1 MSFID
6 AKLAAK
12 GNRPEDGVPD
22 MTTISDID
30 VHGVNTN
37 LRVRFERDEIY
48 TYTGTILVAV
58 NPYRFL
64 PIYEQDTM
72 MKYNGRKMGDLP
84 PHVFATAEA
93 SYLNIQRSD
102 KNQSCVISGESG
114 AGKTETTKFILQY
127 LCTVTSTVSNWVE
140 QQILECNTIL
150 EAFGNAK
157 TVRNDNSSRFG
168 KFMQVCFDKSIE
180 IKGMIVQ
187 EYLLE
192 QSRITYQSET
202 ERNYHVFYNLLKSGH
217 KDLYKL
223 RSPDFYNY
231 VNQTGCYDLDGVDDK
246 KEFEQLCMALT
257 VLSVEEDTQ
266 EGIFA
271 LVSSVLLLGNLVF
284 QDADGGEK
292 TKLTG
297 DDGKLIEDIASLLG
311 IDGKGLAEVVVTRN
325 IVVRG
330 ESTTIPLKLAEAKE
344 NRNAMSK
351 ALYSRAFTWLI
362 DQINQTT
369 NPGKDTSKFIGV
381 LDIFGFENFTHN
393 SFEQL
398 CINFTNEKLHKFFNH
413 YVFALEQAEY
423 AREEIKFDHIKFTD
437 NTVCLELIEKPPL
450 CVIKMLDEEC
460 KVPKGSD
467 KSLLEKLHAL
477 DTHPHYIKGSDRT
490 MWDVQFGIKHF
501 AGEVMYQID
510 GFLVKNKDADQG
522 PLFELMRHSKRKFIK
537 DVTKFQDM
545 LALERNI
552 LAGQRAGKRENAKSA
567 LAGGR
572 RGSVAMTNKA
582 KPTVA
587 DTFRRQLTQLVEIL
601 DTTTPWYVRCIKPN
615 THKKPKAYEDDLC
628 TTQLEYSGMLDIVR
642 IRREGFPVHV
652 PAETFVEKYR
662 ALAALVKG
670 GLDPNPRKAAVQI
683 MTHIKAPE
691 TEWQLGK
698 TKIFLRETVFE
709 PLEDK
714 LRELLHDK
722 VVLIQ
727 KVWRG
732 YRHRKLYKQKKLAI
746 VRIQA
751 AVLGATV
758 RIGFIE
764 KRRSSVKIQAWWRGV
779 MAREY
784 TKALKIKRKE
794 EMERRRR
801 EEEERRKRELQ
812 ERGDTVMEESFL
824 RAQQELIAMAK
835 VAESRLAQHVQDS
848 DSNTVSLDSM
858 FTYLADDTGSNN
870 IMDPDSVAN
879 EMDRLFKDPT
889 ASAPRKADGKRTI
902 RRKKRVQKKMDEMDT
917 QQPEEESFNPAE
929 YSLVKF
935 AELYFNDHPKSG
947 SGTMSR
953 RSSRRQSQMK
963 IDNPMDKAEMCV
975 HTKSPN
981 LPTSLIHMHNPDN
994 VTLACSIFKDL
1005 HRQMRGELRPE
1016 QAIRSIQSIVAYCL
1030 ERDELRD
1037 EIYCQLMRQ
1046 VNNNPDPESQLRGW
1060 HILCVCCVSFPP
1072 AKVLYRYLLTFI
1084 RIAQKDNLVGS
1095 YADWALEALKKIKLN
1110 GICRIVLSE
1119 VEIEAI
1125 REHQPIICRFY
1136 FLDGKAKAVGV
1147 HPSWTAADVI
1157 GAVADK
1163 IGLQN
1168 TAGWALFESTPQ
1180 AEHFIRNYEYVGDI
1194 LAEWEAAR
1202 RTSMQMSKYST
1213 MSRKGP
1219 GKALGGGDAKFVFRK
1234 RLFLNPRQIAS
1245 DPIEYGLVYAQAVH
1259 SVVRADEFPVT
1270 EKVALQLAGY
1280 QAQVLWGEPNANQ
1293 MSRYD
1298 DVPSYLPWR
1307 IMAMARTTT
1316 KDQWMEKLY
1325 HAHKEFGS
1333 GKTDMQVKVLYL
1345 TAVKQ
1350 YPLYGS
1356 TSFDVTYKGFWAFP
1370 NRLFLCVDFQGFKL
1384 VATRNKE
1391 ILAEYEY
1398 SALRSV
1404 EVNDYE
1410 DTITLNMVP
1419 GSLGDATYFM
1429 FHCPRKD
1436 DIANLIASY
1445 SPKHRNWKQIGL
1457 AAVNKK
1463 KLGDDEIHEMQSE
1476 LQAAQMALA
1485 ATGILLKPAN
1495 SKGGFLAT
1503 TLRRKSSSK
1512 SKVKD
1517 EDGGNLAE
1525 IYDRR
1530 YWSYSKTKMQQPL
1543 TVMSSD
1549 ENTEI
1554 ATKTFGSL
1562 LVFAGLAR
1570 EGGYEEPDDIGHIS
1584 LVQNVIAR
1592 CLEKED
1598 VCNEFYLQL
1607 IKQTTDQPDPN
1618 GRINV
1623 QNWRFLALILGVV
1636 VPRHRGLLNLLQAH
1650 LRVCSADPNTEE
1662 GKFAQFCKQ
1671 CLTRT
1676 LENKNRKYPPSRQE
1690 IMCVMKRAA
1699 VYARF
1704 YFMDGE
1710 FRALMFD
1717 AAATTQEV
1725 VAMIKDRI
1733 GLPESVSGFS
1743 LFEVFG
1749 SLERNMLP
1757 WEKVADAIYK
1767 WEKYAR
1773 NTRVE
1778 KELRLTFKKRLFL
1791 GPFDIPKGQVE
1802 FDLTLYQALD
1812 SVRNDTFP
1820 ITVQEG
1826 CQIAAVRAQVESGD
1840 WDPATTYDAVIE
1852 KYLPK
1857 YMRTAID
1864 TKEIAMHHQQL
1875 KGKSAH
1881 DCNILFLKFAM
1892 SWKLYGSTVF
1902 EVLQSYTSTL
1912 PKNLWLAVN
1921 EDGVHILRRRTKEP
1935 LISYAYK
1942 DIVNYSPSL
1951 KNLMIVT
1958 ESLTRGPKFVF
1969 NTSQA
1974 SQIAHLIKDYT
1985 HVIIQRGAGG
1995 KGASGGDS
2003 GATKPK
2009 TSSTSS
2015 SSGSGGATKQTGPA
2029 ARGSASTGIQ
2039 SRGSVTSSYGFGGRD
2054 TRGSITSKGGGDLD
2068 VDEEIN
2074 GFGDMDPADSQS
2086 SAFRRRMSGEYG
2098 F

>member
-1 MSFID
+1 MSALD
-6 AKLAAK
+6 AIFQPKLAAE
-12 GNRPEDGVPD
+12 GLRPEDGVAD
-22 MTTISDID
+22 MTAISNID
-30 VHGVNTN
+30 VAGVNTN
-37 LRVRFERDEIY
+37 LRVRFERNDIY

-58 NPYRFL
+58 NPYQYL

-72 MKYNGRKMGDLP
+72 RKYNGRKMGEMP

-93 SYLNIQRSD
+93 AYMNVQRSE

-127 LCTVTSTVSNWVE
+127 LCTVTSTMSNWVE
-140 QQILECNTIL
+140 QQIMECNTIL

-168 KFMQVCFDKSIE
+168 KFMQVCFSSDIE

-192 QSRITYQSET
+192 QSRITLQSPT
-202 ERNYHVFYNLLKSGH
+202 ERNYHVFYQLLASGH
-217 KDLYKL
+217 KDLYRL
-223 RSPDFYNY
+223 RKADFYDY
-231 VNQTGCYDLDGVDDK
+231 VNKSGCYTLDGVDDK
-246 KEFEQLCMALT
+246 GEFEKLCMALT
-257 VLSVEEDTQ
+257 VLSVEDEVQ

-271 LVSSVLLLGNLVF
+271 LVSAVLLLGNLRF
-284 QDADGGEK
+284 KEADSGEK
-292 TKLTG
+292 TFLTS
-297 DDGKLIEDIASLLG
+297 EDETLMKDVADLLG
-311 IDGKGLAEVVVTRN
+311 IDRQQANQVVITRQ
-325 IVVRG
+325 IVVKG
-330 ESTTIPLKLAEAKE
+330 ESTTIPLKLTEAQE
-344 NRNAMSK
+344 NRNAMAK
-351 ALYSRAFTWLI
+351 ALYSRTFAWLI

-369 NPGKDTSKFIGV
+369 NPGQDTSKFIGV
-381 LDIFGFENFTHN
+381 LDIFGFENFEFN

-423 AREEIKFDHIKFTD
+423 TKEGIDFDHIQFTD
-437 NTVCLELIEKPPL
+437 NTVCLELIEKPPM
-450 CVIKMLDEEC
+450 CVIKILDEEC
-460 KVPKGSD
+460 KVPKGTD
-467 KSLLEKLHAL
+467 VTYLEKQHAGL
-477 DTHPHYIKGSDRT
+477 SEHPHYSKGTDRT
-490 MWDVQFGIKHF
+490 MWGEQFTIKHF
-501 AGEVMYQID
+501 AGDVTYTVD
-510 GFLVKNKDADQG
+510 GFLSKNKDADQG
-522 PLFELMRHSKRKFIK
+522 LLFELMRNSKREFIK
-537 DVTKFQDM
+537 DVTRFQDM
-545 LALERNI
+545 LALERNMI
-552 LAGQRAGKRENAKSA
+552 AGKKANRRE
-567 LAGGR
+567 AGSNR
-572 RGSVAMTNKA
+572 RSQMLTNKA

-587 DTFRRQLTQLVEIL
+587 DTFRRQLAQLVDIL

-615 THKKPKAYEDDLC
+615 SAKKAKMYDDELC
-628 TTQLEYSGMLDIVR
+628 TTQLTYSGMLDIVR
-642 IRREGFPVHV
+642 IRKEGFPVHV
-652 PAETFVEKYR
+652 PAEVFVNKYR
-662 ALAALVKG
+662 AIAQVMKQK
-670 GLDPNPRKAAVQI
+670 LDDDPRKAAVEI
-683 MTHIKAPE
+683 LTYIKAPK

-698 TKIFLRETVFE
+698 TKIFLRESIFE
-709 PLEDK
+709 PLEEK
-714 LRELLHDK
+714 LKTLLQDK

-727 KVWRG
+727 TTFRMWRM
-732 YRHRKLYKQKKLAI
+732 RKRFVQKKLAV

-751 AVLGATV
+751 AVVGATV
-758 RIGFIE
+758 RLGFIQ
-764 KRRSSVKIQAWWRGV
+764 KRRSAIKIQAWWRGV
-779 MAREY
+779 MAREFA
-784 TKALKIKRKE
+784 KALKIKRKK
-794 EMERRRR
+794 EMERRKK
-801 EEEERRKRELQ
+801 EEEERRKKELQ
-812 ERGDTVMEESFL
+812 ERGDAMMEESFL
-824 RAQQELIAMAK
+824 QAQKELIAMAK
-835 VAESRLAQHVQDS
+835 VAESKLEDHMKN
-848 DSNTVSLDSM
+848 SNSNNVSLDAM
-858 FTYLADDTGSNN
+858 FTYLADDNVATGL
-870 IMDPDSVAN
+870 MDADTVAN

-889 ASAPRKADGKRTI
+889 AESTMNRKADGKRTI
-902 RRKKRVQKKMDEMDT
+902 RRKKRVQKKMDDQEATKAVED
-917 QQPEEESFNPAE
+917 ESFNLAD
-929 YSLVKF
+929 YSLIKF
-935 AELYFNDHPKSG
+935 AEKYFNDHPKPG

-953 RSSRRQSQMK
+953 RSTRKQMP
-963 IDNPMDKAEMCV
+963 IDNPMDKADMCV
-975 HTKSPN
+975 YTKHAN
-981 LPTSLIHMHNPDN
+981 MPTSMIHMHNPDN

-1005 HRQMRGELRPE
+1005 HKQMKGELRQD
-1016 QAIRSIQSIVAYCL
+1016 QAIQSIQSIIAYCL
-1030 ERDELRD
+1030 ERAELRD
-1037 EIYCQLMRQ
+1037 EIFCQLMRQ
-1046 VNNNPDPESQLRGW
+1046 CNNNPDPEAQLRGW

-1072 AKVLYRYLLTFI
+1072 AIVLYRYLLTYVK
-1084 RIAQKDNLVGS
+1084 IAQRDKIVGS
-1095 YADWALEALKKIKLN
+1095 YADWALEALKKIRAN
-1110 GICRIVLSE
+1110 GVRRIAPSM

-1125 REHQPIICRFY
+1125 RAHQPIICRFY

-1147 HPSWTAADVI
+1147 HPSWTASDVI
-1157 GAVADK
+1157 AAVAEK

-1194 LAEWEAAR
+1194 LAEWEAAKR
-1202 RTSMQMSKYST
+1202 SSMQMSKYST

-1234 RLFLNPRQIAS
+1234 RLFLNPREISS
-1245 DPIEYGLVYAQAVH
+1245 DPVEYGLVYAQAVH

-1280 QAQVLWGEPNANQ
+1280 QGQVLWGEADPEK

-1298 DVPSYLPWR
+1298 DVTSYLPWR

-1316 KDQWMEKLY
+1316 KDQWMDKLFE
-1325 HAHKEFGS
+1325 AHREYGA
-1333 GKTDMQVKVLYL
+1333 GKTEMQAKVLYL

-1350 YPLYGS
+1350 YPLYGG
-1356 TSFDVTYKGFWAFP
+1356 TNFDVTYKGFWQFP
-1370 NRLFLCVDFQGFKL
+1370 NRLYICVDFEGFKL

-1391 ILAEYEY
+1391 ILAEFKYDQ
-1398 SALRSV
+1398 LRTV

-1419 GSLGDATYFM
+1419 GSLGDATYYM
-1429 FHCPRKD
+1429 FVTPRKD

-1457 AAVNKK
+1457 AATTRKK
-1463 KLGDDEIHEMQSE
+1463 AAEDELAEMTNEVRTSQ
-1476 LQAAQMALA
+1476 LQLA
-1485 ATGILLKPAN
+1485 GTGMLLKPPE

-1503 TLRRKSSSK
+1503 TLRRKSSK
-1512 SKVKD
+1512 SKMQKY
-1517 EDGGNLAE
+1517 EETGNLAE

-1530 YWSYSKTKMQQPL
+1530 YWSYSKTKMTQPL
-1543 TVMSSD
+1543 TQMSTI
-1549 ENTEI
+1549 ETQEV
-1554 ATKTFGSL
+1554 ALKTFESL
-1562 LVFAGLAR
+1562 LIFAGLAR
-1570 EGGYEEPDDIGHIS
+1570 EGGFLEPDDPGHIL
-1584 LVQNVIAR
+1584 LVQNVIAK

-1636 VPRHRGLLNLLQAH
+1636 VPRNKSLLNLIHAH
-1650 LRVCSADPNTEE
+1650 LRLCSADPNTEE
-1662 GKFAQFCKQ
+1662 GKFAQFCRQ

-1690 IMCVMKRAA
+1690 IMCVVKRAA

-1717 AAATTQEV
+1717 AAATTAEV
-1725 VAMIKDRI
+1725 VGMIKDRV
-1733 GLPESVSGFS
+1733 GLPEDVKGFS

-1773 NTRVE
+1773 NTRAV
-1778 KELRLTFKKRLFL
+1778 KELRLTFKKRLFF
-1791 GPFDIPKGQVE
+1791 GPFEIPKSQVE

-1812 SVRNDTFP
+1812 AVRTDAFP
-1820 ITVQEG
+1820 ITVEEG
-1826 CQIAAVRAQVESGD
+1826 CQVAALRAQVELGD
-1840 WDPATTYDAVIE
+1840 WDPSTQYDPVVE

-1864 TKEIAMHHQQL
+1864 TKEIAVHHQKL
-1875 KGKSAH
+1875 KGKSQQH
-1881 DCNILFLKFAM
+1881 CNVLFLKFVM
-1892 SWKLYGSTVF
+1892 SWELYGSTVF

-1921 EDGVHILRRRTKEP
+1921 EKGIHILRRRSKDP
-1935 LISYAYK
+1935 LISYSYRN
-1942 DIVNYSPSL
+1942 IVNYSPSL

-1985 HVIIQRGAGG
+1985 HHIIQSQGAGDD
-1995 KGASGGDS
+1995 GGD
-2003 GATKPK
+2003 KPVR
-2009 TSSTSS
+2009 SSVVDRSS
-2015 SSGSGGATKQTGPA
+2015 VVSNNDEEEM
-2029 ARGSASTGIQ
+2029 RG
-2039 SRGSVTSSYGFGGRD
+2039 FE
-2054 TRGSITSKGGGDLD
+2054 D
-2068 VDEEIN
+2068 VDP
-2074 GFGDMDPADSQS
+2074 GHDSS
-2086 SAFRRRMSGEYG
+2086 HVFKRKMSGEYG